1 MTLSF
6 AQWNLF
12 YSVLEFSIIYRSSL
26 LERMPVLDES
36 TYVRKKVGSSD
47 ATLSSDKTSQRV
59 SSGMPVNIPNGVAKQ
74 QAAPLVDL
82 LDLSSDD
89 VPVASSS
96 ATDFLNDLLG
106 VDLPS
111 QSSSGFLFFD
121 ILLLI
126 NDFNFY

>member
-1 MTLSF
+1 
-6 AQWNLF
+6 
-12 YSVLEFSIIYRSSL
+12 
-26 LERMPVLDES
+26 MPVLDES

-47 ATLSSDKTSQRV
+47 ATFSADKTGQRV
-59 SSGMPVNIPNGVAKQ
+59 SAGTPVNIPNGVAKQ

-111 QSSSGFLFFD
+111 QSSSGFLFFE
-121 ILLLI
+121 IIFSSLMTSLLI
-126 NDFNFY
+126 ELFSFIFFS